1 MSIFSS
7 LFKKPIE
14 DPKIKFG
21 RFSDSYKEDIQY
33 DYWDK
38 AIAEYEAGNY
48 LPSFEHF
55 LRYLKD
61 DSISNVSYRK
71 EGDKIRFTLFQG
83 SKKMTGFATS
93 DRLYAE
99 VKIAEYS
106 ELDIG
111 FLRGL
116 IEKNFHLKYS
126 RYALD
131 DENCITMV
139 FDTHALDASP
149 YKLYYALKE
158 LGTNADRQDDVMISE
173 FDVLKRV
180 NTGHI
185 RDISLQEKEIK
196 FNFLKKSINDV
207 LAVIKNGRL
216 NLSHYPGAASY
227 LILSLV
233 YRLDFLIKPEG
244 VTMENI
250 EQIHNIFFKDSTISA
265 HRKNELMRN
274 ELLEILEITPQEFQ
288 EEIYEVLS
296 TFGITQP
303 SGIERL
309 RSMIQSDLENMD
321 WYQDN
326 NYEIY
331 AMAVPGYIV
340 GYCLYSY
347 ALPSPV
353 RALLLL
359 YYKIFSSD
367 YFTALGFNNV
377 FYVTGSGL
385 QKKRILR
392 EIKSIEK
399 RYADQ
404 YARFRIDTRALS
416 FIDDCHFAR
425 SYMQMLYNIKLNRIK
440 K

>member
-7 LFKKPIE
+7 LFKKPSE

-21 RFSDSYKEDIQY
+21 RFSDSYKEDVQY

-71 EGDKIRFTLFQG
+71 EGNKIHFTLFQG

-99 VKIAEYS
+99 VKIAEYTK
-106 ELDIG
+106 LDIG

-131 DENCITMV
+131 NENCITMV

-185 RDISLQEKEIK
+185 RDISQKEKEVK
-196 FNFLKKSINDV
+196 YVFLQDSIREV
-207 LAVIKNGRL
+207 LAVLKDGKL

-244 VTMENI
+244 ITMENI
-250 EQIHNIFFKDSTISA
+250 EQIHNIFFKDSTINA
-265 HRKNELMRN
+265 HRKNEMMRN
-274 ELLEILEITPQEFQ
+274 ELNEMLEITPQEFK

-309 RSMIQSDLENMD
+309 RSMIQSDLENMN

-326 NYEIY
+326 NHKVY

-340 GYCLYSY
+340 GYCLYNY

-359 YYKIFSSD
+359 YYKIFSST
-367 YFTALGFNNV
+367 YFEKLGFENMFLSDN
-377 FYVTGSGL
+377 GSL
-385 QKKRILR
+385 NKKSILR
-392 EIKSIEK
+392 EIKTIEK
-399 RYADQ
+399 KYADQ
-404 YARFRIDTRALS
+404 YAQLKINARALS

-425 SYMQMLYNIKLNRIK
+425 SYMQMLYNVKLNRIK